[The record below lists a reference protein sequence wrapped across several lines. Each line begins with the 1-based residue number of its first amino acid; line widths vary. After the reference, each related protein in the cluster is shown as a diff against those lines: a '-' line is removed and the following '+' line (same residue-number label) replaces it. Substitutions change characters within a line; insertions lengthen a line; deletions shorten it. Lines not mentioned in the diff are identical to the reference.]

1 MNEVSKLLEEQ
12 TRSNLYWAK
21 INCLGRLN
29 FDDYRTFLGKS
40 LIYFD
45 PSIRTPMNGANRS
58 DALKA
63 RVSYKWRADT
73 ICRALPK
80 WGEYDYFAE

>member
-1 MNEVSKLLEEQ
+1 MKFQNYWKSKPVKSLLGENKLFGQ
-12 TRSNLYWAK
+12 AT
-21 INCLGRLN
+21 N